1 MLLLLPTLYFFVI
14 GSIIGSFVNVL
25 IDRIPKGI
33 SIAFSR
39 SYCPHCRKK
48 LSPLEL
54 IPIFSYLILH
64 GKCNG
69 CKKEIPARLLLVEV
83 LVAILYSIL
92 YVMVFVSVISPI
104 QFVYL
109 IAILPLFVAII
120 FTDLEYGIIP
130 DQLLMYVLI
139 VMAAYF
145 ILFALGFFPVHLFT
159 GFVVFVFFALLFLVT
174 SGKGMGFGDVK
185 LSFVLG
191 MFLGPANS
199 IVAMYLSFLAGAI
212 VSIALVLFRVRKF
225 KGGTIPFG
233 PFLVVSSITAYF
245 WGNLLIKLFLKI
257 Y

>member
-1 MLLLLPTLYFFVI
+1 MFLLLPTLYFFII
-14 GSIIGSFVNVL
+14 GSIIGSFTNVL

-54 IPIFSYLILH
+54 IPIFSYLMLR
-64 GKCNG
+64 GKCG
-69 CKKEIPARLLLVEV
+69 SCKKEIPARLLLVEV
-83 LVAILYSIL
+83 ILAVLYSLL
-92 YVMVFVSVISPI
+92 YVMVFMSVIGLF
-104 QFVYL
+104 QFIYL
-109 IAILPLFVAII
+109 LAILPLFMAII

-130 DQLLMYVLI
+130 DQLLLYVI
-139 VMAAYF
+139 VIIATYF
-145 ILFALGFFPVHLFT
+145 ILFSLVSLPVNLLT
-159 GFVVFVFFALLFLVT
+159 GFVVFVFFALLFLAT

-191 MFLGPANS
+191 LFLGPVDS
-199 IVAMYLSFLAGAI
+199 IVAMYLAFLTGAV
-212 VSIALVLFRVRKF
+212 VSIALVAFRIRRF

-245 WGNLLIKLFLKI
+245 WGGLLIKLFLKI